1 MESTASAKA
10 PACAGSTPSRQDLVI
25 GQIKGFL
32 AENMVLGELV
42 AAGQNEI
49 FTWRGKTSE
58 IEFLVPSGDETIPVE
73 VKAGLNTKARSM
85 QVYRTRYSP
94 PLAILFSGLGTNQID
109 NGLLHAPLY
118 LAGATCRAPLRPF
131 PNDSAT
137 LSSPRSQTACPPGPF
152 D

>member
-1 MESTASAKA
+1 MLYLFDVGILGAMLGLD
-10 PACAGSTPSRQDLVI
+10 PAALYLYDI

-32 AENMVLGELV
+32 AENMVLGERV
-42 AAGQNEI
+42 AAGQSEI

-109 NGLLHAPLY
+109 NA
-118 LAGATCRAPLRPF
+118 
-131 PNDSAT
+131 
-137 LSSPRSQTACPPGPF
+137 LSH
-152 D
+152 